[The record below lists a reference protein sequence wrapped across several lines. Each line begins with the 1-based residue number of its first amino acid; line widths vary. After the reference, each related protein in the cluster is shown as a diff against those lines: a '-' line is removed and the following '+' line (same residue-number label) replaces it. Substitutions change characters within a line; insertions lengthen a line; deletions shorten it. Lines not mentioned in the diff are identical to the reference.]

1 MRRQRKLFIC
11 LGVIGTL
18 VVACGTTHEVRQE
31 GHPED
36 QVRKDFKV
44 TLAQRQ
50 VIRRRETAEQCQR
63 RGVTLPARYK
73 QKGGGMLEEYVTAR
87 PPCGVPARERVRR
100 AEADFR
106 TTWQAVVGT
115 PVPVAYEWLLG
126 VKGRIGTWIDVGG
139 LTPAEARTAMREA
152 QWVLAGWKEPL
163 DGSATAKPGS
173 PSGAAPQLF
182 AGLDTALNQAL
193 VAEGIAC
200 RKGGKQRPCF

>member
-11 LGVIGTL
+11 LGVIGIL
-18 VVACGTTHEVRQE
+18 VVACGTTREVHQE
-31 GHPED
+31 GQQED
-36 QVRKDFKV
+36 QVRRGFKV
-44 TLAQRQ
+44 ALAERQ
-50 VIRRRETAEQCQR
+50 VARRRETAERCHR

-73 QKGGGMLEEYVTAR
+73 QKGGGMLEEYVTTR

-106 TTWQAVVGT
+106 TTWQAVVGK
-115 PVPVAYEWLLG
+115 PVPLGYEWLLA
-126 VKGRIGTWIDVGG
+126 VKGRIATWIDVGG
-139 LTPAEARTAMREA
+139 LTPAEARTALREA
-152 QWVLAGWKEPL
+152 QWVVVGWIEPL
-163 DGSATAKPGS
+163 DGSAAAKPGS

-193 VAEGIAC
+193 VTEGIAC